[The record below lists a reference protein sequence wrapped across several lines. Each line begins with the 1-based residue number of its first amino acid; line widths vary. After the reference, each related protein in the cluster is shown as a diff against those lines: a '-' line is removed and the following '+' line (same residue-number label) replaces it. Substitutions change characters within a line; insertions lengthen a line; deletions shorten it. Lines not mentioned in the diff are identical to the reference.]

1 MSGIYLHIPFCRR
14 KCHYCNF
21 YSLASLKYKDRFL
34 EALKEEIFLQKNYLE
49 SKPVESVY
57 LGGGTPSILQV
68 QEIHSILEELG
79 KYFQL
84 DKNCEI
90 TLEANPDDVDTDI
103 LKEYKLIGINR
114 LSIGAQSFFDDDLEY
129 LNRIHSGQAAEESVL
144 RAKEAG
150 FSNISIDLIYGI
162 PTLTE
167 EKWRKNLEKAFSLDV
182 PHISAYSLT
191 VEPKTALDLLIRKK
205 KLPGPEEEN
214 MLRHFRILLQMMKE
228 KGFEHYEISNFCKN
242 SMYSRHNSMYW
253 NGGSYL
259 GLGPSAHS
267 YNGTSRQWNIS
278 NLVQYIDQINR
289 NDLFF
294 ESEELTPVQKYNEYV
309 MVSLRTMWGCD
320 TRKILHDFGEES
332 VAWFTVQVARYL
344 ESGYVF
350 EEKGVYFL
358 TDEGKLFADGIA
370 SDLFLEPQESPE
382 R

>member
-21 YSLASLKYKDRFL
+21 FSLASLKYKDRFL
-34 EALKEEIFLQKNYLE
+34 GALKEEIFLRKNYLDHP
-49 SKPVESVY
+49 PVESVY

-68 QEIHSILEELG
+68 HEIHGILEELR
-79 KYFQL
+79 KYFQI
-84 DKNCEI
+84 DKKCEI
-90 TLEANPDDVDTDI
+90 TLEANPDDVDTEI
-103 LKEYKLIGINR
+103 LKEYRSIGINR
-114 LSIGAQSFFDDDLEY
+114 LSIGVQSFFDDDLEY
-129 LNRIHSGQAAEESVL
+129 LNRIHSGKAAEESVL

-167 EKWRKNLEKAFSLDV
+167 EKWRNNLEKAFWLDV

-214 MLRHFRILLQMMKE
+214 MLGHFRILLQMMKE

-242 SMYSRHNSMYW
+242 GLYSRHNSMYW
-253 NGGSYL
+253 NGGSYV

-278 NLVQYIDQINR
+278 NLVHYIDQIDR

-320 TRKILHDFGEES
+320 TRKILNDFGDKS
-332 VAWFTVQVARYL
+332 LAWFTVHVARYL

-350 EEKGVYFL
+350 EEKGVYYL

-370 SDLFLEPQESPE
+370 SDLFLEPQESAE

>member
-1 MSGIYLHIPFCRR
+1 MSGIYIHIPFCRR

-21 YSLASLKYKDRFL
+21 FSLASLKYKDRFL
-34 EALKEEIFLQKNYLE
+34 NALNEELFIRKNYLDDT
-49 SKPVESVY
+49 PVNSVY
-57 LGGGTPSILQV
+57 IGGGTPSLLKAS
-68 QEIHSILEELG
+68 EIQDILEELR
-79 KYFQL
+79 KYFSL
-84 DKNCEI
+84 SDDCEI
-90 TLEANPDDVDTDI
+90 TLEANPDDINTDI
-103 LKEYKLIGINR
+103 LKEYRSVGINR
-114 LSIGAQSFFDDDLEY
+114 LSIGIQSFFDDDLSY
-129 LNRIHSGQAAEESVL
+129 LNRIHSGKDAEESIL
-144 RAKEAG
+144 LAREAG
-150 FSNISIDLIYGI
+150 FSNLSLDLIYGI

-191 VEPKTALDLLIRKK
+191 VEPKTALDQLIRQK
-205 KLPGPEEEN
+205 KLTGPEEEN
-214 MLRHFRILLQMMKE
+214 MLGHFRILLQMMKE

-242 SMYSRHNSMYW
+242 GFYSRHNSMYW

-278 NLVQYIDQINR
+278 SLVQYIDQISR
-289 NDLFF
+289 QDIFF
-294 ESEELTPVQKYNEYV
+294 ESEELTPGQKYNEYV

-320 TRKILHDFGEES
+320 SRKILNDFGEE
-332 VAWFTVQVARYL
+332 AEKWFIVQVARYL
-344 ESGYVF
+344 ELGYVF

-370 SDLFLEPQESPE
+370 SDLFLEPQKSAE